1 MGAEAITPVLS
12 KLIPAVVQGA
22 GTGMEVAGANQAGNA
37 AMLAAQRQAAEKNFE
52 ADQSTQN
59 AGQAVAAS
67 QRAAIE
73 QDRQSRIAQSRML
86 AVAAAS
92 GGGARDPTIVNLI
105 ARNAGEGAYRSGLAL
120 YQGEEQSRQLL
131 MQASAKR
138 YEGQVA
144 LEGGA
149 QRQQAY
155 KTAANTSL
163 IKGAGSLFSKY
174 GVPAL
179 SKDGAGDTQS
189 PVAVETRTPNL
200 NLENIDW
207 AV

>member
-12 KLIPAVVQGA
+12 KIIPAAIQGA
-22 GTGMEVAGANQAGNA
+22 GTGMEVAGANQAGDA
-37 AMLAAQRQAAEKNFE
+37 AMLAAQRVAAEKGFE
-52 ADQSTQN
+52 ADQATQN

-67 QRAAIE
+67 QRGALE
-73 QDRQSRIAQSRML
+73 QQRQSTIAQSRML

-138 YEGQVA
+138 FEGQVA
-144 LEGGA
+144 LEGGQ

-155 KTAANTSL
+155 RTAATSSL
-163 IKGAGSLFSKY
+163 IKGAGSLFAKY

-179 SKDGAGDTQS
+179 SKDGKDDTQFPA
-189 PVAVETRTPNL
+189 PVESRTPDYIPA
-200 NLENIDW
+200 NIDW
-207 AV
+207 GV